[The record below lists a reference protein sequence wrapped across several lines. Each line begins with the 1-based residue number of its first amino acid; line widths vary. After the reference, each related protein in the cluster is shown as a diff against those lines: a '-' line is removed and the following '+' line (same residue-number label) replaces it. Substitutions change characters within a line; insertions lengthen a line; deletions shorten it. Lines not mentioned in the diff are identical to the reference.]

1 MYRSQTTTY
10 VITMI
15 ALFFCCVLIA
25 AGQSTDT
32 EDPTKDSQSSSEENP
47 AEKVSSELK
56 DNLPAP
62 KGIFTRIKDK
72 IASFTPSDEH
82 SKNQRA
88 FDFSTNGDDKI
99 RYFSFFSEV
108 PLKFK
113 SYEVSISGKY
123 NQTFQKK
130 DPSSEMQHPPEK
142 DLSSEMQ
149 DPSESELQKKWMF
162 LSESYAL
169 GLEGSSTHKFFRF
182 FTLGGQID
190 YENGITTEIDPH
202 VHVDIF
208 TQFPLF
214 PKWNFIEGGAGIWVA
229 GQELSTN
236 SAKFHSG
243 WHFHIDINSKYFNM
257 MIEALP
263 RWNFGEFRVIVSP
276 ELVIKFKPF
285 GKKFAFVIHGEIEYY
300 HNKSGLTLEPVFDI
314 NPWEIRWTQLIRVP
328 F

>member
-1 MYRSQTTTY
+1 
-10 VITMI
+10 MI
-15 ALFFCCVLIA
+15 ALFLCCVLIA

-47 AEKVSSELK
+47 AENVSSELK
-56 DNLPAP
+56 DNLSAP
-62 KGIFTRIKDK
+62 KGIFTRIKEK
-72 IASFTPSDEH
+72 IAAFIPSDEH

-123 NQTFQKK
+123 NQTFENDK
-130 DPSSEMQHPPEK
+130 
-142 DLSSEMQ
+142 L
-149 DPSESELQKKWMF
+149 LKKWMF

-208 TQFPLF
+208 TQFPLV
-214 PKWNFIEGGAGIWVA
+214 PKWDFIKGGVGIWVA

-236 SAKFHSG
+236 CAKFHSG

-263 RWNFGEFRVIVSP
+263 RWNFGEFRVIASP

-300 HNKSGLTLEPVFDI
+300 HN
-314 NPWEIRWTQLIRVP
+314 
-328 F
+328 